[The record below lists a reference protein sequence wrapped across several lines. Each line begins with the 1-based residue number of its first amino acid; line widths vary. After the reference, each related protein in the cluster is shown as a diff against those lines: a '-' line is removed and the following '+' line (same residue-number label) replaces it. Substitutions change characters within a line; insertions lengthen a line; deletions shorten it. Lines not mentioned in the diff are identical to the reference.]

1 MPRLPTVLFLLSL
14 MTWTATAGALTL
26 TDEERRWL
34 AAHPDLRLGVDA
46 SWPPFE
52 FRDDQGRYQG
62 LAADYINVIR
72 QRLAVKLTP
81 IEPIS
86 WTEVLEQAKQ
96 GKLDV
101 LPGIMSTPE
110 RQSYLSFTRPYL
122 DFPIVILAHVGGPQ
136 PRKLEELY
144 GLKIAVVE
152 NYAPHELL
160 RTHHPDLNLVAMPN
174 VSSALQAL
182 ATDEVDAVVGDLA
195 SSVWSLRQL
204 KLDGLYVSGET
215 PYRYQLAMAVPPSNK
230 ILVGILDKI
239 LADMSSSEISAIQ
252 EHWIGNVLDHR
263 TFWSDLLVY
272 GLPGLLF
279 LMIMLAVVIR
289 INRRL
294 SSEIARRVDLEQEL
308 RSSEYHYRG
317 LVESLS
323 AIAWEARI
331 SDFTYSYVSPHAEEL
346 LGYPLSH
353 WLIPGFWRNIIHP
366 ADLTRT
372 QTFCDHE
379 VLAGRDYSVDYR
391 VITADGR
398 CLWVRDIVSLIE
410 HGHEPVM
417 RGLMI
422 DISDAKRTEEALSLS
437 EQKFASV
444 FQQCP
449 DILVIARLSDGCL
462 LEVNKAFEEQ
472 IGLKAEAVVGQT
484 ATDLNIWGIPG
495 VGPGLLQRLQAGSIR
510 NLEMPFRRNNGQVF
524 TGLISAEPF
533 DLDTTPA
540 LVVVVRDISQLKE
553 TQQQLQ
559 ISEEKFAKAF
569 HASPDGL
576 LLSRQSDGLLLE
588 VNEGFSRITGFNSA
602 MSVDRS
608 ALELGIWV
616 NLNERKQM
624 LDLLHR
630 DGFVRDF
637 SCHIRRSDGQI
648 RLCEVSSR
656 PLPIGDEDCM
666 LTIARDITERHLMQE
681 KLQQAATVFEST
693 AEGVL
698 ITDTQQHIS
707 AVNRAFTEITGYSE
721 SEALGHTP
729 RLLASGL
736 HDSAFYA
743 AMWHQLTDEGHWQ
756 GEISNRRKNGELY
769 PSWLTISAVRNREK
783 FITHFV
789 AVFADISSLKHAQA
803 KLDYQAHHDPLTGLP
818 NRTLFESRLLTA
830 LNTQQENGGQGA
842 VLFLDLDRFKHI
854 NDSLG
859 HPVGDLLLKG
869 IAVRLKEQLRD
880 IDTVARLGGD
890 EFIILLPGLQQSS
903 DADNIATKLLNC
915 FAAPFQAGEHEFF
928 ISASIGTS
936 LYPKDGCDVATL
948 VKNADAAMYRSKA
961 KGRNRVESYT
971 RDLTA
976 QASERVALE
985 HELRRALERNE
996 LFLYYQPKISLA
1008 DHRLVGAEALIRW
1021 HHPTF
1026 GAVPPEHFIPL
1037 AEENGMILQIGDW
1050 VLETACRQMFEW
1062 NQVYECLGPLSVNLA
1077 GAQLRQPNLLGRIE
1091 QLLKDNGLAPGLLQ
1105 LEITENF
1112 IMSQAEEALTV
1123 LHQLKHLGV
1132 QLAIDDFGTGYS
1144 SLSYLKRLPLDI
1156 LKIDQSFVRGLPDD
1170 PHDAAIVRAIIAL
1183 GRSMQ
1188 FTVIAE
1194 GVETLAQQQFL
1205 AEEGCEQIQGY
1216 IVSLPLS
1223 SDEFAATFLRIAV
1236 SDFSDSTAEKP
1247 SL

>member
-1 MPRLPTVLFLLSL
+1 MPRLPTVLLLSL
-14 MTWTATAGALTL
+14 LTWTATAGALTL
-26 TDEERRWL
+26 TDEERGWL
-34 AAHPDLRLGVDA
+34 ADHQELRLGVDA

-52 FRDDQGRYQG
+52 YRDEEGRYQG
-62 LAADYINVIR
+62 LAADYV
-72 QRLAVKLTP
+72 RLMQDRLGLRIKL
-81 IEPIS
+81 IEPVNWS
-86 WTEVLEQAKQ
+86 AVLEQARNNQ
-96 GKLDV
+96 LDL

-110 RQSYLSFTRPYL
+110 RQGFLSFTRPYL
-122 DFPIVILAHVGGPQ
+122 DFPIVILAHEGGPQ
-136 PRKLEELY
+136 PRSLKDLY
-144 GLKIAVVE
+144 GLKVAVVE

-174 VSSALQAL
+174 VSATLQAL
-182 ATDEVDAVVGDLA
+182 ATDKVDAVVGDLA

-204 KLDGLYVSGET
+204 KLEGLYISGET
-215 PYRYQLAMAVPPSNK
+215 PYRYQLAMGVPK
-230 ILVGILDKI
+230 DDKMLVGILDKV
-239 LADMSSSEISAIQ
+239 LADISPAETEAIQ
-252 EHWIGNVLDHR
+252 QHWVGNVIDHR
-263 TFWSDLLVY
+263 TLWTDVLLY
-272 GLPGLLF
+272 GLPAVLL
-279 LMIMLAVVIR
+279 LSIVLAVVIR

-294 SSEIARRVDLEQEL
+294 SSEISRRVALEQEL

-323 AIAWEARI
+323 AIAWEASI

-346 LGYPLSH
+346 LGYPRAH

-372 QTFCDHE
+372 ESYCYAETRANRDH
-379 VLAGRDYSVDYR
+379 SVDYR

-410 HGHEPVM
+410 HGHEPVL

-422 DISDAKRTEEALSLS
+422 DISEAKRTEEALQLS

-462 LEVNKAFEEQ
+462 MEVNKAFEDQ
-472 IGLKAEAVVGQT
+472 IGLSAEEVVGKT
-484 ATDLNIWGIPG
+484 ATELNIWGIQG
-495 VGPGLLQRLQAGSIR
+495 VGPGLLQRVQTTSIR
-510 NLEMPFRRNNGQVF
+510 NLEMPFLRSNGQAF

-533 DLDTTPA
+533 QLDTTEA
-540 LVVVVRDISQLKE
+540 LVVVVRDITQLKE
-553 TQQQLQ
+553 TQQRLQ
-559 ISEEKFAKAF
+559 TSEEKFAKAF

-576 LLSRQSDGLLLE
+576 LLSRQSDGLLIE
-588 VNEGFSRITGFNSA
+588 VNEGFSRITGFNSV
-602 MSVDRS
+602 MSLDQS
-608 ALELGIWV
+608 TLDLGIWV
-616 NLNERKQM
+616 DLNERK
-624 LDLLHR
+624 DLLERLQR

-637 SCHIRRSDGQI
+637 VCHIRRNDGEI

-666 LTIARDITERHLMQE
+666 LTIARDITERQLMQE

-698 ITDTQQHIS
+698 ITDTRQNIS
-707 AVNRAFTEITGYSE
+707 AVNRAFSEITGYSE
-721 SEALGHTP
+721 AEALGQTP

-743 AMWHQLTDEGHWQ
+743 AMWHQLTANGHWQ

-769 PSWLTISAVRNREK
+769 PSWLTISAVRNHEQS
-783 FITHFV
+783 ITHFV

-803 KLDYQAHHDPLTGLP
+803 RLDYQAHHDPLTGLP
-818 NRTLFESRLLTA
+818 NRTLFESRLQAA
-830 LNTQQENGGQGA
+830 LNHQQETGSQGA

-859 HPVGDLLLKG
+859 HPIGDLLLKG
-869 IAVRLKEQLRD
+869 IAVRLKDQLRD
-880 IDTVARLGGD
+880 VDTVARLGGD
-890 EFIILLPGLQQSS
+890 EFIILLPGLQQAS
-903 DADNIATKLLNC
+903 DAEHLANKLLAC
-915 FAAPFQAGEHEFF
+915 FTPPFQAGEHEFF

-936 LYPKDGCDVATL
+936 LYPRDGVDVATL

-971 RDLTA
+971 QDLTA
-976 QASERVALE
+976 QANERVALE
-985 HELRRALERNE
+985 HELRRAIERDE
-996 LFLYYQPKISLA
+996 LRLYYQPKLSL
-1008 DHRLVGAEALIRW
+1008 DTQQLIGAEALIRW
-1021 HHPTF
+1021 LHPTF
-1026 GAVPPEHFIPL
+1026 GEVPPEHFIAL

-1050 VLETACRQMFEW
+1050 VLDQACRQMHDWRNVFDDF
-1062 NQVYECLGPLSVNLA
+1062 GPLSVNLA
-1077 GAQLRQPNLLGRIE
+1077 GAQLRHPNLLARIE
-1091 QLLKDNGLAPGLLQ
+1091 QLLRDNHLEPGCLQ

-1112 IMSQAEEALTV
+1112 IMSQAEEALEV
-1123 LHQLKHLGV
+1123 LHQLKRLGV

-1144 SLSYLKRLPLDI
+1144 SLSYLKRLPLDF

-1183 GRSMQ
+1183 GHSMQ
-1188 FTVIAE
+1188 FTIIAE
-1194 GVETLAQQQFL
+1194 GVETPAQQAFL
-1205 AEEGCEQIQGY
+1205 AAEGCEQMQGY
-1216 IVSLPLS
+1216 IVSLPLPP
-1223 SDEFAATFLRIAV
+1223 DLFAATFLRMSV
-1236 SDFSDSTAEKP
+1236 SDFSDGTAKKP

>member
-1 MPRLPTVLFLLSL
+1 MPRLTAALLLSL

-26 TDEERRWL
+26 TDEELRWL
-34 AAHPDLRLGVDA
+34 KDHPDLRLGVDA

-62 LAADYINVIR
+62 LAADYIEIIR
-72 QRLAVKLTP
+72 ERLAVKVTP
-81 IEPIS
+81 IEPVS
-86 WTEVLEQAKQ
+86 WTAVLEQVAQ
-96 GKLDV
+96 GKIDL

-110 RQSYLSFTRPYL
+110 RQNYLAFTRPYL
-122 DFPIVILAHVGGPQ
+122 DFPIVILAHHGGARPHNL
-136 PRKLEELY
+136 KELY

-160 RTHHPDLNLVAMPN
+160 RNHHPDLNLVALPN

-204 KLDGLYVSGET
+204 KLEGLYVSGET
-215 PYRYQLAMAVPPSNK
+215 PYRYQLAMAVPQDNK
-230 ILVGILDKI
+230 ILVSILDKVI
-239 LADMSSSEISAIQ
+239 ADMSPAEVAEIQ
-252 EHWIGNVLDHR
+252 QKWVGNVHDYRQL
-263 TFWSDLLVY
+263 WSDLLLY
-272 GLPGLLF
+272 GLPALL
-279 LMIMLAVVIR
+279 LLVGILAVVIR

-294 SSEIARRVDLEQEL
+294 SSEIARRVELEQEL

-323 AIAWEARI
+323 AIAWEARV
-331 SDFTYSYVSPHAEEL
+331 SDFTYSYVSPHAEDL

-353 WLIPGFWRNIIHP
+353 WLVPGFWRNIIHP
-366 ADLTRT
+366 ADLIRA
-372 QTFCDHE
+372 QSYCDHE
-379 VLAGRDYSVDYR
+379 VLAGRDHCIDYR

-410 HGHEPVM
+410 HGHEPLM

-422 DISDAKRTEEALSLS
+422 DISEAKRTEEALRLS

-444 FQQCP
+444 FRQCP
-449 DILVIARLSDGCL
+449 DILVIARLFDGCL

-472 IGLKAEAVVGQT
+472 IGLSAADVIGRSAT
-484 ATDLNIWGIPG
+484 ALDIWGIQG

-510 NLEMPFRRNNGQVF
+510 NLEMPFRRSNGQVF

-559 ISEEKFAKAF
+559 TSEEKFAKAF

-576 LLSRQSDGLLLE
+576 LLSRQSDGLLIE

-602 MSVDRS
+602 LSVDRS
-608 ALELGIWV
+608 TLDLGIWV

-624 LDLLHR
+624 LDLLKR

-637 SCHIRRSDGQI
+637 SCHIRRNDGQI

-656 PLPIGDEDCM
+656 PLPIGNEDCM

-698 ITDTQQHIS
+698 ITDTLQHIS

-721 SEALGHTP
+721 TEALGHTP

-743 AMWHQLTDEGHWQ
+743 AMWHQLTAEGHWQ

-769 PSWLTISAVRNREK
+769 PSWLTISAVRNRDRQ
-783 FITHFV
+783 ITHFV

-803 KLDYQAHHDPLTGLP
+803 RLDYQAHHDPLTGLP
-818 NRTLFESRLLTA
+818 NRTLFESRLLAA
-830 LNTQQENGGQGA
+830 LNSQQENGGQGA

-869 IAVRLKEQLRD
+869 IAVRLREQLRD

-890 EFIILLPGLQQSS
+890 EFIILLPGLQQPS
-903 DADNIATKLLNC
+903 DAEHIAQKLLNC
-915 FAAPFQAGEHEFF
+915 FTAPFQAGEHEFF

-936 LYPKDGCDVATL
+936 LYPQDGCDVATL

-961 KGRNRVESYT
+961 KGRNRVEKYT

-985 HELRRALERNE
+985 HELRRAIERNE
-996 LFLYYQPKISLA
+996 LSLSFQPKISLV
-1008 DHRLVGAEALIRW
+1008 DNRLVGAEALIRW
-1021 HHPTF
+1021 YHPTF
-1026 GAVPPEHFIPL
+1026 GDVPPEHFIPL

-1050 VLETACRQMFEW
+1050 VLERACRQLCEW
-1062 NQVYECLGPLSVNLA
+1062 NSTYESLGPLSVNLA

-1091 QLLKDNGLAPGLLQ
+1091 QLLREHQLKPDLLQ

-1123 LHQLKHLGV
+1123 LHQLKKLGV

-1188 FTVIAE
+1188 FTIIAE

-1205 AEEGCEQIQGY
+1205 TEEGCEQIQGY
-1216 IVSLPLS
+1216 IVSLPLCAE
-1223 SDEFAATFLRIAV
+1223 EFAATFLRVAV

>member
-1 MPRLPTVLFLLSL
+1 MPRLPTVLLLSL
-14 MTWTATAGALTL
+14 LTWTATAGALTL
-26 TDEERRWL
+26 SDDERSWL
-34 AAHPDLRLGVDA
+34 ADHQELRLGVDA

-52 FRDDQGRYQG
+52 YRDENGRYQG
-62 LAADYINVIR
+62 LAADYVRLIQDRLGVRIN
-72 QRLAVKLTP
+72 L
-81 IEPIS
+81 IEPAN
-86 WTEVLEQAKQ
+86 WTAVLEQAKHNQ
-96 GKLDV
+96 LDL

-110 RQSYLSFTRPYL
+110 RQSYIAFTRPYL
-122 DFPIVILAHVGGPQ
+122 DFPIVILAHVGGAK
-136 PRKLEELY
+136 PRDLKGLY

-174 VSSALQAL
+174 VSSTLQAL

-215 PYRYQLAMAVPPSNK
+215 PYRYQLAMGVPRDEK
-230 ILVGILDKI
+230 ILVGILDKV
-239 LADMSSSEISAIQ
+239 LADLSPDETDAIQ
-252 EHWIGNVLDHR
+252 QHWVGSVADHR
-263 TFWSDLLVY
+263 TFWVDLLTY
-272 GLPGLLF
+272 GLPAVLL
-279 LMIMLAVVIR
+279 LSTVLAIVIR

-294 SSEIARRVDLEQEL
+294 SSEISRRVALEQEL

-323 AIAWEARI
+323 AIAWEASI
-331 SDFTYSYVSPHAEEL
+331 TDFTYSYVSPHAEDL
-346 LGYPLSH
+346 LGYPRAH

-366 ADLTRT
+366 ADLTRAEAYCYRET
-372 QTFCDHE
+372 RANRDH
-379 VLAGRDYSVDYR
+379 SVDYR

-410 HGHEPVM
+410 HGHEPVL

-422 DISDAKRTEEALSLS
+422 DISEAKRTEEALQLS

-449 DILVIARLSDGCL
+449 DILVIARMSDGCL
-462 LEVNKAFEEQ
+462 LEVNKAFEDQ
-472 IGLKAEAVVGQT
+472 IGLTAEEVVGKT
-484 ATDLNIWGIPG
+484 ATELNIWGVQG
-495 VGPGLLQRLQAGSIR
+495 VGPDLLQRAQNTSIR
-510 NLEMPFRRNNGQVF
+510 NLEMTFLRSNGQAF

-533 DLDTTPA
+533 QLDTTAA

-559 ISEEKFAKAF
+559 TSEEKFAKAF

-576 LLSRQSDGLLLE
+576 LLSRQRDGVLIE
-588 VNEGFSRITGFNSA
+588 VNEGFSRLTGFTSA
-602 MSVDRS
+602 TLDQSSLD
-608 ALELGIWV
+608 LGIWV
-616 NLNERKQM
+616 DLNERKHM
-624 LDLLHR
+624 LELMQR

-637 SCHIRRSDGQI
+637 ICHIRRADGLI
-648 RLCEVSSR
+648 RLCELSSR
-656 PLPIGDEDCM
+656 PLPIGGEDCM
-666 LTIARDITERHLMQE
+666 LTIARDITERQLMQE

-698 ITDTQQHIS
+698 ITDTRQNIS
-707 AVNRAFTEITGYSE
+707 AVNRAFSEITGYSE
-721 SEALGHTP
+721 AEALGQTP

-743 AMWHQLTDEGHWQ
+743 AMWHQLTAHGHWQ

-769 PSWLTISAVRNREK
+769 PSWLTISAVRNREQL
-783 FITHFV
+783 ITHFV

-803 KLDYQAHHDPLTGLP
+803 RLDYQAHHDPLTGLP
-818 NRTLFESRLLTA
+818 NRTLFENRLQAA
-830 LNTQQENGGQGA
+830 LNTQQEIGNQGA

-859 HPVGDLLLKG
+859 HPIGDLLLKD

-890 EFIILLPGLQQSS
+890 EFIILLPGLQQAS
-903 DADNIATKLLNC
+903 DAEHLANKLLAC
-915 FAAPFQAGEHEFF
+915 FTPPFQAGEHEFF
-928 ISASIGTS
+928 ITASIGTS
-936 LYPKDGCDVATL
+936 LYPQDGTDVATL

-976 QASERVALE
+976 QANERVALE
-985 HELRRALERNE
+985 HELRRAMERDE
-996 LFLYYQPKISLA
+996 LSLYYQPKLSLSTQE
-1008 DHRLVGAEALIRW
+1008 VIGAEALIRW
-1021 HHPTF
+1021 HHPIF
-1026 GAVPPEHFIPL
+1026 GDVPPEHFIAL

-1050 VLETACRQMFEW
+1050 VLEQACRQMHLWKEAFEDF
-1062 NQVYECLGPLSVNLA
+1062 GPLSVNLA
-1077 GAQLRQPNLLGRIE
+1077 GAQLRHPNLLGRIE
-1091 QLLKDNGLAPGLLQ
+1091 QLLRDYRLEPGRLQ

-1112 IMSQAEEALTV
+1112 IMSQAEEALEV
-1123 LHQLKHLGV
+1123 LHQLKRLGV

-1144 SLSYLKRLPLDI
+1144 SLSYLKRLPLDF

-1183 GRSMQ
+1183 GHSMQ
-1188 FTVIAE
+1188 FTIIAE
-1194 GVETLAQQQFL
+1194 GVENPAQQAFL
-1205 AEEGCEQIQGY
+1205 AAEGCEQMQGY
-1216 IVSLPLS
+1216 IVSLPLPP
-1223 SDEFAATFLRIAV
+1223 ELFAASHLHLRV
-1236 SDFSDSTAEKP
+1236 SEFSDGTAENP

>member
-1 MPRLPTVLFLLSL
+1 MPRLTAALLLSL
-14 MTWTATAGALTL
+14 ITWTATAGALTL
-26 TDEERRWL
+26 TDEELRWL
-34 AAHPDLRLGVDA
+34 KDHPDLRLGVDA

-62 LAADYINVIR
+62 LAADYIEIIR
-72 QRLAVKLTP
+72 ERLAVRLTP
-81 IEPIS
+81 IEPAS
-86 WTEVLEQAKQ
+86 WTAVLEQVVQ
-96 GKLDV
+96 GKIDL

-110 RQSYLSFTRPYL
+110 RQNYLAFTRPYL
-122 DFPIVILAHVGGPQ
+122 DFPIVILAHRGGAQPQ
-136 PRKLEELY
+136 NLKELY

-160 RTHHPDLNLVAMPN
+160 RNHHPDLNLVALPN

-204 KLDGLYVSGET
+204 KLEGLYVSGET
-215 PYRYQLAMAVPPSNK
+215 PYRYQLAMAVPRDNK
-230 ILVGILDKI
+230 VLVGILDKV
-239 LADMSSSEISAIQ
+239 LADMNPAEVAEIQ
-252 EHWIGNVLDHR
+252 QKWIGNVHDYRQL
-263 TFWSDLLVY
+263 WSDLLFY
-272 GLPGLLF
+272 GLPALL
-279 LMIMLAVVIR
+279 LLIGILAVVIR

-294 SSEIARRVDLEQEL
+294 SSEIARRVELEQEL

-323 AIAWEARI
+323 AIAWEARV
-331 SDFTYSYVSPHAEEL
+331 SDFTYSYVSPHAEDL

-353 WLIPGFWRNIIHP
+353 WLVPGFWRTIIHP
-366 ADLTRT
+366 ADLIRA
-372 QTFCDHE
+372 QTYCDNE
-379 VLAGRDYSVDYR
+379 LLAGRDHCIDYR

-410 HGHEPVM
+410 HGHEPLI

-422 DISDAKRTEEALSLS
+422 DISEAKRTEEALRLS

-444 FQQCP
+444 FRQCP
-449 DILVIARLSDGCL
+449 DILVIARLLDGCL

-472 IGLKAEAVVGQT
+472 IGLSAAEVVGHN
-484 ATDLNIWGIPG
+484 ATELNIWGIQG
-495 VGPGLLQRLQAGSIR
+495 VGPSLLQRLQAGSIR
-510 NLEMPFRRNNGQVF
+510 NLEMPFRRSNGQVF

-559 ISEEKFAKAF
+559 TSEEKFAKAF

-576 LLSRQSDGLLLE
+576 LLSRQSDGLLIE

-602 MSVDRS
+602 LSVDRS
-608 ALELGIWV
+608 TLDLGIWV

-624 LDLLHR
+624 LDLLKR

-637 SCHIRRSDGQI
+637 SCHIRRNDGQI

-656 PLPIGDEDCM
+656 PLPIGNEDCM

-721 SEALGHTP
+721 TEALGHTP

-743 AMWHQLTDEGHWQ
+743 AMWHQLTAEGHWQ

-769 PSWLTISAVRNREK
+769 PSWLTISAVRNRGRQ
-783 FITHFV
+783 ITHFV

-803 KLDYQAHHDPLTGLP
+803 RLDYQAHHDPLTGLP
-818 NRTLFESRLLTA
+818 NRTLFESRLLAA
-830 LNTQQENGGQGA
+830 LNGQQENGGQGA

-869 IAVRLKEQLRD
+869 IAVRLREQLRD

-890 EFIILLPGLQQSS
+890 EFIILLPGLQQPS
-903 DADNIATKLLNC
+903 DAEHIAQKLLNC
-915 FAAPFQAGEHEFF
+915 FTAPFQAGEHEFF

-936 LYPKDGCDVATL
+936 LYPQDGCDVATL

-985 HELRRALERNE
+985 HELRRAIERNE
-996 LFLYYQPKISLA
+996 LSLSFQPKISLA
-1008 DHRLVGAEALIRW
+1008 DNRLVGAEALIRW
-1021 HHPTF
+1021 YHPTF
-1026 GAVPPEHFIPL
+1026 GDVPPEHFIPL

-1050 VLETACRQMFEW
+1050 VLERACRQLCEW
-1062 NQVYECLGPLSVNLA
+1062 NSTYESLGPLSVNLA

-1091 QLLKDNGLAPGLLQ
+1091 QLLREHQLRSDLLQ

-1123 LHQLKHLGV
+1123 LHQLKNLGV

-1170 PHDAAIVRAIIAL
+1170 PHDVAIVRAIIAL

-1188 FTVIAE
+1188 FTIIAE

-1216 IVSLPLS
+1216 IVSLPLCA
-1223 SDEFAATFLRIAV
+1223 DEFAATFLRVAV

>member
-1 MPRLPTVLFLLSL
+1 MPRLPTVLLLSL
-14 MTWTATAGALTL
+14 LTWTATAGALTL
-26 TDEERRWL
+26 SDDERSWL
-34 AAHPDLRLGVDA
+34 ADHQKLRLGVDA

-52 FRDDQGRYQG
+52 YRDENGRYQG
-62 LAADYINVIR
+62 LAADYVRLIQDRLGVRIN
-72 QRLAVKLTP
+72 L
-81 IEPIS
+81 IEPAN
-86 WTEVLEQAKQ
+86 WTAVLEQAKHNQ
-96 GKLDV
+96 LDL

-110 RQSYLSFTRPYL
+110 RQSYMAFTRPYL
-122 DFPIVILAHVGGPQ
+122 DFPIVILAHVGGAK
-136 PRKLEELY
+136 PRDLKGLY

-174 VSSALQAL
+174 VSSTLQAL

-215 PYRYQLAMAVPPSNK
+215 PYRYQLAMGVPRDEK
-230 ILVGILDKI
+230 ILVGILDKV
-239 LADMSSSEISAIQ
+239 LADLSPDETDAIQ
-252 EHWIGNVLDHR
+252 QHWVGSVADHR
-263 TFWSDLLVY
+263 TFWVDLLTY
-272 GLPGLLF
+272 GLPAVLL
-279 LMIMLAVVIR
+279 LSTVLAIVIR

-294 SSEIARRVDLEQEL
+294 SSEISRRVALEQEL

-323 AIAWEARI
+323 AIAWEASI
-331 SDFTYSYVSPHAEEL
+331 TDFTYSYVSPHAEDL
-346 LGYPLSH
+346 LGYPRAH

-366 ADLTRT
+366 ADLTRAEAYCYRET
-372 QTFCDHE
+372 RANRDH
-379 VLAGRDYSVDYR
+379 SVDYR

-410 HGHEPVM
+410 HGHEPVL

-422 DISDAKRTEEALSLS
+422 DISEAKRTEEALQLS

-449 DILVIARLSDGCL
+449 DILVIARMSDGCL
-462 LEVNKAFEEQ
+462 LEVNKAFEDQ
-472 IGLKAEAVVGQT
+472 IGLTAEEVVGKT
-484 ATDLNIWGIPG
+484 ATELNIWGVQG
-495 VGPGLLQRLQAGSIR
+495 VGPDLLQRAQNTSIR
-510 NLEMPFRRNNGQVF
+510 NLEMTFLRSNGQAF

-533 DLDTTPA
+533 QLDTTAA

-559 ISEEKFAKAF
+559 TSEEKFAKAF

-576 LLSRQSDGLLLE
+576 LLSRQRDGVLIE
-588 VNEGFSRITGFNSA
+588 VNEGFSRLTGFTSA
-602 MSVDRS
+602 TLDQSSLD
-608 ALELGIWV
+608 LGIWV
-616 NLNERKQM
+616 DLNERKHM
-624 LDLLHR
+624 LELMQR

-637 SCHIRRSDGQI
+637 ICHIRRADGLI
-648 RLCEVSSR
+648 RLCELSSR
-656 PLPIGDEDCM
+656 PLPIGGEDCM
-666 LTIARDITERHLMQE
+666 LTIARDITERQLMQE

-698 ITDTQQHIS
+698 ITDTRQNIS
-707 AVNRAFTEITGYSE
+707 AVNRAFSEITGYSE
-721 SEALGHTP
+721 AEALGQTP

-743 AMWHQLTDEGHWQ
+743 AMWHQLTAHGHWQ

-769 PSWLTISAVRNREK
+769 PSWLTISAVRNREQL
-783 FITHFV
+783 ITHFV

-803 KLDYQAHHDPLTGLP
+803 RLDYQAHHDPLTGLP
-818 NRTLFESRLLTA
+818 NRTLFENRLQAA
-830 LNTQQENGGQGA
+830 LNTQQEIGNQGA

-859 HPVGDLLLKG
+859 HPIGDLLLKD

-890 EFIILLPGLQQSS
+890 EFIILLPGLQQAS
-903 DADNIATKLLNC
+903 DAEHLANKLLAC
-915 FAAPFQAGEHEFF
+915 FTPPFQAGEHEFF
-928 ISASIGTS
+928 ITASIGTS
-936 LYPKDGCDVATL
+936 LYPQDGTDVATL

-976 QASERVALE
+976 QANERVALE
-985 HELRRALERNE
+985 HELRRAMERDE
-996 LFLYYQPKISLA
+996 LSLYYQPKLSLSTQE
-1008 DHRLVGAEALIRW
+1008 VIGAEALIRW
-1021 HHPTF
+1021 HHPIF
-1026 GAVPPEHFIPL
+1026 GDVPPEHFIAL

-1050 VLETACRQMFEW
+1050 VLEQACRQMHLWKEAFEDF
-1062 NQVYECLGPLSVNLA
+1062 GPLSVNLA
-1077 GAQLRQPNLLGRIE
+1077 GAQLRHPNLLGRIE
-1091 QLLKDNGLAPGLLQ
+1091 QLLRDYRLEPGRLQ

-1112 IMSQAEEALTV
+1112 IMSQAEEALEV
-1123 LHQLKHLGV
+1123 LHQLKRLGV

-1144 SLSYLKRLPLDI
+1144 SLSYLKRLPLDF

-1183 GRSMQ
+1183 GHSMQ
-1188 FTVIAE
+1188 FTIIAE
-1194 GVETLAQQQFL
+1194 GVENPAQQAFL
-1205 AEEGCEQIQGY
+1205 AAEGCEQMQGY
-1216 IVSLPLS
+1216 IVSLPLPP
-1223 SDEFAATFLRIAV
+1223 ELFAASHLHLRV
-1236 SDFSDSTAEKP
+1236 SEFSDGTAENP

>member
-1 MPRLPTVLFLLSL
+1 MPRLSAVLVLSL
-14 MTWTATAGALTL
+14 LAWAATVDALTL
-26 TDEERRWL
+26 SDEEHAWL
-34 AAHPDLRLGVDA
+34 STHQQLRLGVDA

-52 FRDDQGRYQG
+52 YRDEEGRYQG
-62 LAADYINVIR
+62 LAADYIHLI
-72 QRLAVKLTP
+72 QDRLAITLKP
-81 IEPIS
+81 IEPAS
-86 WTEVLEQAKQ
+86 WSEVLDTAKK
-96 GKLDV
+96 GNLDL

-110 RQSYLSFTRPYL
+110 RQNYLAFTRPYL
-122 DFPIVILAHVGGPQ
+122 DFPIVILAHKGGAQ
-136 PRKLEELY
+136 PRKIQDLY

-160 RTHHPDLNLVAMPN
+160 RTHHPDLNLVALPN
-174 VSSALQAL
+174 VSSTLQAL
-182 ATDEVDAVVGDLA
+182 ALNQVDAVVGDLA

-215 PYRYQLAMAVPPSNK
+215 PYRYQLAMGVPRDNK
-230 ILVGILDKI
+230 ILVGILDKV
-239 LADMSSSEISAIQ
+239 LADISPAEVNEIQ
-252 EHWIGNVLDHR
+252 QRWVGNVLDHR
-263 TFWSDLLVY
+263 SFWSDLLIY
-272 GLPGLLF
+272 GLPGLLLLF
-279 LMIMLAVVIR
+279 TVLAIVIR

-294 SSEIARRVDLEQEL
+294 SSEIARRVALEQEL

-331 SDFTYSYVSPHAEEL
+331 SDFTYSYVSPHAEQL
-346 LGYPLSH
+346 LGYPLAH

-366 ADLTRT
+366 ADLTRA
-372 QTFCDHE
+372 QSFCDHE
-379 VLAGRDYSVDYR
+379 VLARRDHSLDYR

-422 DISDAKRTEEALSLS
+422 DISETKRTEEALRLS

-462 LEVNKAFEEQ
+462 LEVNEAFEEQ
-472 IGLKAEAVVGQT
+472 IGLSAAQVIGQT
-484 ATDLNIWGIPG
+484 ATELNIWGIQG

-510 NLEMPFRRNNGQVF
+510 NLEMPFRRSNGQLF

-559 ISEEKFAKAF
+559 TSEEKFAKAF

-576 LLSRQSDGLLLE
+576 LLSRQRDGLLLE

-608 ALELGIWV
+608 TLDLGIWV
-616 NLNERKQM
+616 NLNERRQM
-624 LDLLHR
+624 LDLLQR

-637 SCHIRRSDGQI
+637 SCHIRRNDGQI
-648 RLCEVSSR
+648 RLCELSSR

-698 ITDTQQHIS
+698 ITDTRQHIS

-721 SEALGHTP
+721 NEALGHTP

-743 AMWHQLTDEGHWQ
+743 AMWHQLTAEGHWQ
-756 GEISNRRKNGELY
+756 GEISNRRKSGELY
-769 PSWLTISAVRNREK
+769 PSWLTISAVRNK
-783 FITHFV
+783 DHCVTHFV

-830 LNTQQENGGQGA
+830 LNVQRENGGQGA

-869 IAVRLKEQLRD
+869 IAARLKEQLRD

-890 EFIILLPGLQQSS
+890 EFIILLPGLQQPS
-903 DADNIATKLLNC
+903 DAEHIANKLLNC
-915 FAAPFQAGEHEFF
+915 FSAPFQAGEHEFF

-936 LYPKDGCDVATL
+936 LYPKDGGDVATL
-948 VKNADAAMYRSKA
+948 IKNADAAMYRSKA

-985 HELRRALERNE
+985 HELRRAIERNE
-996 LFLYYQPKISLA
+996 LYLYYQPKISLR
-1008 DHRLVGAEALIRW
+1008 DQMLVGAEALIRW

-1026 GAVPPEHFIPL
+1026 GEVPPEHFIPL

-1050 VLETACRQMFEW
+1050 VLEQACQQLRAW
-1062 NQVYECLGPLSVNLA
+1062 NERYASFGPLSVNLA

-1091 QLLKDNGLAPGLLQ
+1091 QLLKDNRLKPGFLQ

-1112 IMSQAEEALTV
+1112 IMSQAEEALEV

-1144 SLSYLKRLPLDI
+1144 SLSYLKRLPLDF

-1170 PHDAAIVRAIIAL
+1170 PHDVAIVRAIIAL

-1194 GVETLAQQQFL
+1194 GVETHEQQVFL
-1205 AEEGCEQIQGY
+1205 GNEGCEQIQGY
-1216 IVSLPLS
+1216 IISLPLS
-1223 SDEFAATFLRIAV
+1223 ANEFAATFLRLPV
-1236 SDFSDSTAEKP
+1236 SDYSDSTAEKP

>member
-1 MPRLPTVLFLLSL
+1 MPRLTAALLLSL
-14 MTWTATAGALTL
+14 ITWTATAGALTL
-26 TDEERRWL
+26 TDEELRWL
-34 AAHPDLRLGVDA
+34 KDHPDLRLGVDA

-62 LAADYINVIR
+62 LAADYIEIIR
-72 QRLAVKLTP
+72 ERLAVKLTP
-81 IEPIS
+81 IEPAS
-86 WTEVLEQAKQ
+86 WTAVLEQVVQ
-96 GKLDV
+96 GKIDL

-110 RQSYLSFTRPYL
+110 RQNYLAFTRPYL
-122 DFPIVILAHVGGPQ
+122 DFPIVILAHQGGAQ
-136 PRKLEELY
+136 PHSLKELY

-160 RTHHPDLNLVAMPN
+160 RNHHPDLNLVALPN

-204 KLDGLYVSGET
+204 KLEGLYVSGET
-215 PYRYQLAMAVPPSNK
+215 PYRYQLAMAAPRDNK
-230 ILVGILDKI
+230 VLVGILDKV
-239 LADMSSSEISAIQ
+239 LADMNPAEVAEIQ
-252 EHWIGNVLDHR
+252 QKWIGNVHDYR
-263 TFWSDLLVY
+263 QIWSDLLFY
-272 GLPGLLF
+272 GLPTLL
-279 LMIMLAVVIR
+279 LLVGILAVVIR

-294 SSEIARRVDLEQEL
+294 SSEIARRVELEQEL

-323 AIAWEARI
+323 AIAWEARV
-331 SDFTYSYVSPHAEEL
+331 SDFTYSYVSPHAEDL

-353 WLIPGFWRNIIHP
+353 WLVPGFWRTIIHP
-366 ADLTRT
+366 ADLIRA
-372 QTFCDHE
+372 QTYCDNE
-379 VLAGRDYSVDYR
+379 LLAGRDHCIDYR

-410 HGHEPVM
+410 HGHEPLI

-422 DISDAKRTEEALSLS
+422 DISEAKRTEEALRLS

-444 FQQCP
+444 FRQCP
-449 DILVIARLSDGCL
+449 DILVIARLLDGCL

-472 IGLKAEAVVGQT
+472 IGLSAAEVVGRN
-484 ATDLNIWGIPG
+484 ATELNIWGIQG
-495 VGPGLLQRLQAGSIR
+495 VGPSLLQRLQAGSIR
-510 NLEMPFRRNNGQVF
+510 NLEMPFRRSNGQVF

-559 ISEEKFAKAF
+559 TSEEKFAKAF

-576 LLSRQSDGLLLE
+576 LLSRQSDGLLIE

-602 MSVDRS
+602 LSVDRS
-608 ALELGIWV
+608 TLDLGIWV

-624 LDLLHR
+624 LDLLKR

-637 SCHIRRSDGQI
+637 SCHIRRNDGQI

-656 PLPIGDEDCM
+656 PLPIGNEDCM

-721 SEALGHTP
+721 TEALGHTP

-743 AMWHQLTDEGHWQ
+743 AMWHQLTAEGHWQ

-769 PSWLTISAVRNREK
+769 PSWLTISAVRNRDRQ
-783 FITHFV
+783 ITHFV

-803 KLDYQAHHDPLTGLP
+803 RLDYQAHHDPLTGLP
-818 NRTLFESRLLTA
+818 NRTLFESRLLAA
-830 LNTQQENGGQGA
+830 LNGQQENGGQGA

-869 IAVRLKEQLRD
+869 IAVRLREQLRD

-890 EFIILLPGLQQSS
+890 EFIILLPGLQQPS
-903 DADNIATKLLNC
+903 DAEHIAQKLLNC
-915 FAAPFQAGEHEFF
+915 FTAPFQAGEHEFF

-936 LYPKDGCDVATL
+936 LYPQDGCDVATL

-985 HELRRALERNE
+985 HELRRAIERNE
-996 LFLYYQPKISLA
+996 LSLSFQPKISLA
-1008 DHRLVGAEALIRW
+1008 DNRLVGAEALIRW
-1021 HHPTF
+1021 YHPTF
-1026 GAVPPEHFIPL
+1026 GDVPPEHFIPL

-1050 VLETACRQMFEW
+1050 VLERACRQLCEW
-1062 NQVYECLGPLSVNLA
+1062 NSTYESLGPLSVNLA

-1091 QLLKDNGLAPGLLQ
+1091 QLLREHQLRPDLLQ

-1112 IMSQAEEALTV
+1112 IMSQADEALTV
-1123 LHQLKHLGV
+1123 LHQLKNLGV

-1170 PHDAAIVRAIIAL
+1170 PHDVAIVRAIIAL

-1188 FTVIAE
+1188 FSIIAE

-1216 IVSLPLS
+1216 IVSLPLCA
-1223 SDEFAATFLRIAV
+1223 DEFAATFLRVSV

>member
-1 MPRLPTVLFLLSL
+1 MPRLTAMLLLSL
-14 MTWTATAGALTL
+14 LTWTATAGALTL
-26 TDEERRWL
+26 TDEELGWL
-34 AAHPDLRLGVDA
+34 KAHPNLRLGVDA

-62 LAADYINVIR
+62 LAADYVDVIR
-72 QRLAVKLTP
+72 ERLAITLTP
-81 IEPIS
+81 IEPVS
-86 WTEVLEQAKQ
+86 WTAVLEQVAQ
-96 GKLDV
+96 GKIDL

-110 RQSYLSFTRPYL
+110 RQNYLAFTRPYL
-122 DFPIVILAHVGGPQ
+122 DFPIVILAHQGRAQ
-136 PRKLEELY
+136 PHNLQDLY

-160 RTHHPDLNLVAMPN
+160 RNHHPDLNLVALPN

-182 ATDEVDAVVGDLA
+182 ATDQVDAVVGDLA

-204 KLDGLYVSGET
+204 KLEGLYVSGET
-215 PYRYQLAMAVPPSNK
+215 PYRYQLAMAVPRDEK
-230 ILVGILDKI
+230 ILVTILDKVI
-239 LADMSSSEISAIQ
+239 ADMSLAEISEIQ
-252 EHWIGNVLDHR
+252 EKWIGNVRDYRQL
-263 TFWSDLLVY
+263 WSDLLFY
-272 GLPGLLF
+272 GLPGLFIL
-279 LMIMLAVVIR
+279 IGILAVVIR

-323 AIAWEARI
+323 AIAWEARV
-331 SDFTYSYVSPHAEEL
+331 SDYTYSYVSPHAEDL
-346 LGYPLSH
+346 LGYPLAH

-366 ADLTRT
+366 ADLIRA
-372 QTFCDHE
+372 QTYCDQEIH
-379 VLAGRDYSVDYR
+379 AGRDHCIDYR

-398 CLWVRDIVSLIE
+398 CLWVRDIVSLIQ

-422 DISDAKRTEEALSLS
+422 DISEAKRTEEALRFS

-444 FQQCP
+444 FRQCP
-449 DILVIARLSDGCL
+449 DILVIARLMDGCL

-472 IGLKAEAVVGQT
+472 IGLSAEDVVGQT
-484 ATDLNIWGIPG
+484 ATELNIWGIQG
-495 VGPGLLQRLQAGSIR
+495 VGPSLLQRLQAGSIR
-510 NLEMPFRRNNGQVF
+510 NLEMPFRRSNGQVF

-540 LVVVVRDISQLKE
+540 LVVVVRDISQLKQ

-576 LLSRQSDGLLLE
+576 LLSRQSDGLLIE

-602 MSVDRS
+602 LSVDRS
-608 ALELGIWV
+608 TLDLGIWV

-624 LDLLHR
+624 LDLLQR

-637 SCHIRRSDGQI
+637 SCHIRRNDGQI

-656 PLPIGDEDCM
+656 PLPIGNENCM

-721 SEALGHTP
+721 TEALGHTP

-743 AMWHQLTDEGHWQ
+743 AMWHQLTAEGHWQ

-769 PSWLTISAVRNREK
+769 PSWLTISAVRNREQQ
-783 FITHFV
+783 ITHFV

-818 NRTLFESRLLTA
+818 NRTLFESRLLSA
-830 LNTQQENGGQGA
+830 LNSQQENGGQGA

-869 IAVRLKEQLRD
+869 IAVRLREQLRD

-890 EFIILLPGLQQSS
+890 EFIILLPGLQQPS
-903 DADNIATKLLNC
+903 DAEHIAQKLLNC

-936 LYPKDGCDVATL
+936 LYPQDGCDVATL

-976 QASERVALE
+976 QASERVAME
-985 HELRRALERNE
+985 YELRRAIERNE
-996 LFLYYQPKISLA
+996 LSLSFQPKISLI
-1008 DHRLVGAEALIRW
+1008 DNQLVGAEALIRW
-1021 HHPTF
+1021 YHPTF
-1026 GAVPPEHFIPL
+1026 GDVPPEHFIPL

-1050 VLETACRQMFEW
+1050 VLEHACRQLCEW
-1062 NQVYECLGPLSVNLA
+1062 NSTYESLGPLSVNLA

-1091 QLLKDNGLAPGLLQ
+1091 QLLRENRLKPGLLQ

-1123 LHQLKHLGV
+1123 LHQLKKLGV

-1170 PHDAAIVRAIIAL
+1170 PHDVAIVRAIIAL

-1188 FTVIAE
+1188 FSIIAE

-1205 AEEGCEQIQGY
+1205 TEEGCEQIQGY
-1216 IVSLPLS
+1216 IVSLPLCAE
-1223 SDEFAATFLRIAV
+1223 EFAATFLRMTV

>member
-1 MPRLPTVLFLLSL
+1 MPRLTAALLLSL

-34 AAHPDLRLGVDA
+34 KDHPDLRLGVDA

-62 LAADYINVIR
+62 LAADYVEIIR
-72 QRLAVKLTP
+72 EQLAVTLTP
-81 IEPIS
+81 IEPVS
-86 WTEVLEQAKQ
+86 WTVVLEQVAQ
-96 GKLDV
+96 GKIDL

-110 RQSYLSFTRPYL
+110 RQNYLAFTRPYL
-122 DFPIVILAHVGGPQ
+122 DFPIVILAHHGGAQ
-136 PRKLEELY
+136 PRRLEDLY

-160 RTHHPDLNLVAMPN
+160 RNHHPDLNLVALPN

-182 ATDEVDAVVGDLA
+182 ATDKVDAVVGDLA

-215 PYRYQLAMAVPPSNK
+215 PYRYQLAMAVPQENS
-230 ILVGILDKI
+230 ILVGILDKVM
-239 LADMSSSEISAIQ
+239 ADMSPAEIAEIQ
-252 EHWIGNVLDHR
+252 EKWIGNVRDYR
-263 TFWSDLLVY
+263 RFWSDLLVY
-272 GLPGLLF
+272 GLPGLL
-279 LMIMLAVVIR
+279 LLVGILAVVIR

-323 AIAWEARI
+323 AIAWEARV

-346 LGYPLSH
+346 LGYPLAH

-366 ADLTRT
+366 ADLIRA
-372 QTFCDHE
+372 QTYCDHE
-379 VLAGRDYSVDYR
+379 VLAGRDHCIDYR

-398 CLWVRDIVSLIE
+398 CLWVRDIVSLIK
-410 HGHEPVM
+410 HGHEPLM

-422 DISDAKRTEEALSLS
+422 DISEAKHTEEALRLS

-444 FQQCP
+444 FRQCP
-449 DILVIARLSDGCL
+449 DILVIARLHDGCL

-472 IGLKAEAVVGQT
+472 IGLTAAQVVGKS
-484 ATDLNIWGIPG
+484 ATNLDIWGIQG
-495 VGPGLLQRLQAGSIR
+495 VGPGLLLRLQAGSIR

-559 ISEEKFAKAF
+559 TSEEKFAKAF

-576 LLSRQSDGLLLE
+576 LLSRQSDGLLIE
-588 VNEGFSRITGFNSA
+588 VNDGFSRITGFNSA
-602 MSVDRS
+602 LSVDRS
-608 ALELGIWV
+608 TLDLGIWV
-616 NLNERKQM
+616 DLNERKQM
-624 LDLLHR
+624 LDLLQR

-637 SCHIRRSDGQI
+637 SCHIRRNDGQI

-656 PLPIGDEDCM
+656 PLPIGNEDCM
-666 LTIARDITERHLMQE
+666 LTIARDITERHFMQE

-721 SEALGHTP
+721 TEALGHTP

-743 AMWHQLTDEGHWQ
+743 AMWHQLTAEGHWQ

-769 PSWLTISAVRNREK
+769 PSWLTISAVRNQEQH
-783 FITHFV
+783 ITHFV

-803 KLDYQAHHDPLTGLP
+803 RLDYQAHHDPLTGLP

-830 LNTQQENGGQGA
+830 LNNQQENGGQGA

-869 IAVRLKEQLRD
+869 IAVRLREQLRD

-890 EFIILLPGLQQSS
+890 EFIILLPGLQQPS
-903 DADNIATKLLNC
+903 DAEHIAQKLLSC
-915 FAAPFQAGEHEFF
+915 FGAPFQAGEHEFF

-936 LYPKDGCDVATL
+936 LYPQDGCDVATL

-985 HELRRALERNE
+985 HELRRAIERNE
-996 LFLYYQPKISLA
+996 LSLSFQPKISLI
-1008 DHRLVGAEALIRW
+1008 DNRLVGAEALIRW
-1021 HHPTF
+1021 THPTF
-1026 GAVPPEHFIPL
+1026 GDVPPEHFIPL

-1050 VLETACRQMFEW
+1050 VLETACRQLHEW
-1062 NQVYECLGPLSVNLA
+1062 NSSHDSLGPLSVNLA
-1077 GAQLRQPNLLGRIE
+1077 GVQLRQPNLLGRIE
-1091 QLLKDNGLAPGLLQ
+1091 QLLRENHLEPGLLQ

-1112 IMSQAEEALTV
+1112 IMSQAEEALAV
-1123 LHQLKHLGV
+1123 LHQLKKLGV

-1188 FTVIAE
+1188 FTIIAE

-1216 IVSLPLS
+1216 IVSLPLCAE
-1223 SDEFAATFLRIAV
+1223 EFAATFLHVTV
-1236 SDFSDSTAEKP
+1236 SDYSDSTAEKP

>member
-1 MPRLPTVLFLLSL
+1 MPRLTAALLLSL
-14 MTWTATAGALTL
+14 ITWTATAGALTL
-26 TDEERRWL
+26 TDEELRWL
-34 AAHPDLRLGVDA
+34 KDHPDLRLGVDA

-52 FRDDQGRYQG
+52 FRDDQGHYQG
-62 LAADYINVIR
+62 LAADYIEIIR
-72 QRLAVKLTP
+72 ERLAVRLTP
-81 IEPIS
+81 IEPAS
-86 WTEVLEQAKQ
+86 WTAVLEQVVQ
-96 GKLDV
+96 GKIDL

-110 RQSYLSFTRPYL
+110 RQNYLAFTRPYL
-122 DFPIVILAHVGGPQ
+122 DFPIVILAHQGGAQ
-136 PRKLEELY
+136 PHSLKELY

-160 RTHHPDLNLVAMPN
+160 RNHHPDLNLVALPN

-204 KLDGLYVSGET
+204 KLEGLYVSGET
-215 PYRYQLAMAVPPSNK
+215 PYRYQLAMAVPRDNK
-230 ILVGILDKI
+230 VLVGILDKV
-239 LADMSSSEISAIQ
+239 LADMNPAEVAEIQ
-252 EHWIGNVLDHR
+252 QKWIGNMHDYR
-263 TFWSDLLVY
+263 QIWSDLLFY
-272 GLPGLLF
+272 GLPTLLI
-279 LMIMLAVVIR
+279 LVGILAVVIR

-294 SSEIARRVDLEQEL
+294 SSEIARRVELEQEL

-323 AIAWEARI
+323 AIAWEARV
-331 SDFTYSYVSPHAEEL
+331 SDFTYSYVSPHAEDL

-353 WLIPGFWRNIIHP
+353 WLVPGFWRTIIHP
-366 ADLTRT
+366 ADLIRA
-372 QTFCDHE
+372 QTYCDNE
-379 VLAGRDYSVDYR
+379 LLAGRDHCIDYR

-410 HGHEPVM
+410 HGHEPLI

-422 DISDAKRTEEALSLS
+422 DISEAKRTEEALRLS

-444 FQQCP
+444 FRQCP
-449 DILVIARLSDGCL
+449 DILVIARLLDGCL

-472 IGLKAEAVVGQT
+472 IGLSAAEVVGHN
-484 ATDLNIWGIPG
+484 ATELNIWGIQG
-495 VGPGLLQRLQAGSIR
+495 VGPSLLQRLQAGSIR
-510 NLEMPFRRNNGQVF
+510 NLEMPFRRSNGQVF

-559 ISEEKFAKAF
+559 TSEEKFAKAF

-576 LLSRQSDGLLLE
+576 LLSRQSDGLLIE

-602 MSVDRS
+602 LSVDRS
-608 ALELGIWV
+608 TLDLGIWV

-624 LDLLHR
+624 LDLLKR

-637 SCHIRRSDGQI
+637 SCHIRRNDGQI

-656 PLPIGDEDCM
+656 PLPIGNEDCM

-721 SEALGHTP
+721 TEALGHTP

-743 AMWHQLTDEGHWQ
+743 AMWHQLTAEGHWQ

-769 PSWLTISAVRNREK
+769 PSWLTISAVRNRDRQ
-783 FITHFV
+783 ITHFV

-803 KLDYQAHHDPLTGLP
+803 RLDYQAHHDPLTGLP
-818 NRTLFESRLLTA
+818 NRTLFESRLLAA
-830 LNTQQENGGQGA
+830 LNGQQENGGQGA

-869 IAVRLKEQLRD
+869 IAVRLREQLRD

-890 EFIILLPGLQQSS
+890 EFIILLPGLQQPS
-903 DADNIATKLLNC
+903 DAEHIAQKLLNC
-915 FAAPFQAGEHEFF
+915 FTAPFQAGEHEFF

-936 LYPKDGCDVATL
+936 LYPQDGCDVATL

-985 HELRRALERNE
+985 HELRRAIERNE
-996 LFLYYQPKISLA
+996 LSLSFQPKISLA
-1008 DHRLVGAEALIRW
+1008 DNRLVGAEALIRW
-1021 HHPTF
+1021 YHPTF
-1026 GAVPPEHFIPL
+1026 GDVPPEHFIPL

-1050 VLETACRQMFEW
+1050 VLDRACRQLCEW
-1062 NQVYECLGPLSVNLA
+1062 NSTYESLGPLSVNLA

-1091 QLLKDNGLAPGLLQ
+1091 QLLREHQLRPGLLQ

-1123 LHQLKHLGV
+1123 LHQLKNLGV

-1170 PHDAAIVRAIIAL
+1170 PHDVAIVRAIIAL

-1188 FTVIAE
+1188 FSIIAE

-1216 IVSLPLS
+1216 IVSLPLCA
-1223 SDEFAATFLRIAV
+1223 DEFAATFLRVSV